1 MFKGLVI
8 ILLILSCLLS
18 NGATPPNGDRILG
31 KWVSSEKNLVVQ
43 VYKSGDRFRGKIT
56 WYKDDPAKA
65 MDEWTDKHNPDPA
78 LRSRKILGMDVL
90 RDLKYDP
97 KDDVWEDGMIY
108 EAKTGKEYNAS
119 AYIDKQGIL
128 RVKGY
133 WHLKIFGKTMTFRRL

>member
-8 ILLILSCLLS
+8 ILLIFSCLLS
-18 NGATPPNGDRILG
+18 NGATPPNGDRIVG

-43 VYKSGDRFRGKIT
+43 VYKSGDRFRGKIA

-78 LRSRKILGMDVL
+78 LRSRKILGIDVL

-97 KDDVWEDGMIY
+97 KGDVWEDGMIY